1 MPRLLNA
8 QLNQV
13 CKYLSGQP
21 FSPFTGFYPPTLQFD
36 LKQKEF
42 NLILYNTG
50 LRYIE
55 LFEVNRW
62 ARIDIDYFQVV
73 TAKNSNQRTFHRD
86 ELTKTFCTAI
96 EYNAQ
101 YWWTCRFDSLSFY
114 FNKHIGQYGIKTG
127 QKYLNTHLFRHNK
140 VKQMTLAGK
149 TISEISEYLG
159 EVSDDN
165 TIRYRDSLIYKI

>member
-8 QLNQV
+8 QLKEV

-21 FSPFTGFYPPTLQFD
+21 FNTFQGFYPPPCTFD
-36 LKQKEF
+36 TKQKEF

-55 LFEVNRW
+55 LFEINRW

-86 ELTKTFCTAI
+86 ELTKTFCTAV
-96 EYNAQ
+96 EYYPE

-114 FNKHIGQYGIKTG
+114 YQKHIGNYEIKTG

-140 VKQMTLAGK
+140 VKQMTLQGF
-149 TISEISEYLG
+149 TISQISTYLG

-165 TIRYRDSLIYKI
+165 TIKYRDSVIYKI